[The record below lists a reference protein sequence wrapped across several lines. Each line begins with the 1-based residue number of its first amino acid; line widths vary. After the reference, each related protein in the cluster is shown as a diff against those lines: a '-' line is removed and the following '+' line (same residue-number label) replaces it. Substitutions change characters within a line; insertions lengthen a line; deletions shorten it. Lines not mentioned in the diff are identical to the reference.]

1 MRSVTPP
8 RARVTFEDD
17 DSGAVSPSISPGG
30 AEPAKPDAVVPETL
44 EADATIDVSRA
55 DWDCSPGLGG
65 TLPLSLESSEKPAQ
79 YAQSSGGSGSRESDG
94 AGAESEDDD
103 SDDDDSLA
111 AGCLL
116 PTQRQDAID
125 SDDSDDSD
133 NEENEDGEGERRDAP
148 ADREA
153 PAGAEQ
159 PRGAAP
165 SPAGERAAAS
175 SKQST
180 ESPDTSAAL
189 VSTLSSLKELR
200 QQISADDAAHQR
212 EEVDINQRIDE
223 LIAERAS
230 KQRRWDERE
239 KDLKEQE
246 SSMVRRQNPPPPLAQ
261 PPLVSPH
268 LTGALVLP
276 ADGGSAGEPGAA
288 QAKARGGD
296 AIAAREEAQD

>member
-1 MRSVTPP
+1 MRSITPP
-8 RARVTFEDD
+8 RARVTFEDE
-17 DSGAVSPSISPGG
+17 DSGAVSPSIG
-30 AEPAKPDAVVPETL
+30 ADPAKPDALVPETL

-55 DWDCSPGLGG
+55 DWDADG
-65 TLPLSLESSEKPAQ
+65 TLPLSLDEKPAQ
-79 YAQSSGGSGSRESDG
+79 YAQSSGGSGSRESDD

-103 SDDDDSLA
+103 SDDDDDSLA

-116 PTQRQDAID
+116 PTQRQDGI
-125 SDDSDDSD
+125 DDSDDSD
-133 NEENEDGEGERRDAP
+133 NEENDDGDEGERRDVTV
-148 ADREA
+148 DREA
-153 PAGAEQ
+153 QAGAEQ

-165 SPAGERAAAS
+165 SPAGERAAAT
-175 SKQST
+175 SKST

-223 LIAERAS
+223 LIAERAA

-246 SSMVRRQNPPPPLAQ
+246 SSMVRTQPLCLLWPVRA
-261 PPLVSPH
+261 
-268 LTGALVLP
+268 
-276 ADGGSAGEPGAA
+276 
-288 QAKARGGD
+288 
-296 AIAAREEAQD
+296 